1 VLLVSLGAGL
11 SAQAAFASQASPA
24 VTAASVLAVRAA
36 GSTSTAASV
45 AVLDVVILVD
55 ESGSETRAKVA
66 DEKQTAGTIVQTMLN
81 PASRVTVVGFG
92 GVNNVVPDQNPIDV
106 VCQPTTAS
114 GVANL
119 SYLASCVN
127 KLHRRTEAEG
137 DDTDYAAAFGQAM
150 SYFNPD
156 SAYGKQSP
164 TGAIKVILM
173 MTDGGV
179 DVHRDTRQYGVN
191 WMLGEQQAVSQQL
204 ALARQYGVQ
213 VWPLGFGTDITS
225 QATSYLNTLAKDGA
239 QTACDTRQESEPH
252 YQVVNNPS
260 DALNALD
267 QLYAE
272 AGCLGTYVTPPVPIG
287 GPVQSGTLHVTIPAI
302 ASDAAIS
309 VDRGDP
315 GVQVSYVMPGGQQ
328 WTDSSVISGQDSP
341 VEVLHLADITSAE
354 AGTWKIQLTATP
366 GLASQLVSATVFWQG
381 AVRAVITADPPSA
394 NLGQSI
400 DVTLSV
406 LGPNGPIT
414 EPSTLANLQVGVTV
428 SGDGLSGSSSVP
440 VSPGPATAPG
450 EYKGKFTAPELAG
463 PLTFTGTAAGY
474 GLYATEFPATV
485 QVGTNAR
492 GFTATVQPPIVTSV
506 QVGQGLQGH
515 VNFVNQTGTARS
527 VRLELS
533 TSHALAAVTSPAGPI
548 TAKSGPPSSAP
559 FTITVNQ
566 HSPTGPAWLEIKVV
580 DAANPSL
587 VYSDVPIEVTVTKP
601 PSFLIKYL
609 WAIIGIGA
617 LLVLATL
624 AVLWMRAAHRSKVN
638 VRGLVA
644 ILSRDGEQMG
654 AELKAPSKWA
664 EAFRFIVRD
673 EDQKTARL
681 DFPRPGLS
689 AYTVKRGANG
699 EVRLMTPT
707 GERYDVVVGGPGE
720 TLEDSGLEL
729 AFRDTRRRSATPR
742 AAATPRRATPRE
754 NGARESVPRS
764 ADQNGT
770 STSSSAPSQ
779 EDDWL

>member
-1 VLLVSLGAGL
+1 MLLVSLVSGL

-24 VTAASVLAVRAA
+24 AAVGSVLAARTA
-36 GSTSTAASV
+36 GPTSTAANV

-55 ESGSETRAKVA
+55 ESGSETPAKVA

-106 VCQPTTAS
+106 VCQPTIAS

-156 SAYGKQSP
+156 STYGKQSP

-179 DVHRDTRQYGVN
+179 DVHRDIKQYGVN
-191 WMLGEQQAVSQQL
+191 WMLGEQQAVNQQL

-213 VWPLGFGTDITS
+213 VWPLGFGTDITP
-225 QATSYLNTLAKDGA
+225 QAASYLNTLAKDGA
-239 QTACDTRQESEPH
+239 QTACDTRQVSEPH

-287 GPVQSGTLHVTIPAI
+287 GPVQSTTLHVTIPAI

-309 VDRGDP
+309 VDRGNP

-328 WTDSSVISGQDSP
+328 WTDPSVISGQGSP
-341 VEVLHLADITSAE
+341 VEVLHLADITSTE
-354 AGTWKIQLTATP
+354 TGTWIIQLTATP

-400 DVTLSV
+400 NVTLSV

-414 EPSTLANLQVGVTV
+414 DPSTLANLQVGVTV
-428 SGDGLSGSSSVP
+428 SGDGLSGSSPIP
-440 VSPGPATAPG
+440 VSPAPVTGPG
-450 EYKGKFTAPELAG
+450 EYKGTFAAPELAG
-463 PLTFTGTAAGY
+463 PLTFIGTAAGY

-485 QVGTNAR
+485 QVGTNVR

-506 QVGQGLQGH
+506 QVGQGIQGH
-515 VNFVNQTGTARS
+515 VNFVNQTGTSRG
-527 VRLELS
+527 VRLELN

-548 TAKSGPPSSAP
+548 DAKSGPPSSAP

-601 PSFLIKYL
+601 PTFLIKWL

-617 LLVLATL
+617 LLVLAIL
-624 AVLWMRAAHRSKVN
+624 AVLWMRAAHRSRVD

-664 EAFRFIVRD
+664 EAFRFTIRD

-699 EVRLMTPT
+699 EVRLMAPT

-720 TLEDSGLEL
+720 TLEDNGLEL
-729 AFRDTRRRSATPR
+729 AFRDTRRRRSSRRPAAVRR
-742 AAATPRRATPRE
+742 AAQRA
-754 NGARESVPRS
+754 NGGHESVPP
-764 ADQNGT
+764 AVDQ
-770 STSSSAPSQ
+770 TSSIIASPAPTKQ
-779 EDDWL
+779 DEWL